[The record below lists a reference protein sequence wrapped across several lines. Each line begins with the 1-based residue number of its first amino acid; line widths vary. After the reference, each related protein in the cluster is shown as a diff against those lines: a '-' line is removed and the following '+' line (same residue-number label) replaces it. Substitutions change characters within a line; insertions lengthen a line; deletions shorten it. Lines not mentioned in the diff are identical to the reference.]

1 MKKIYI
7 LCIEDEPEV
16 LEAIERDMATL
27 EDSFPLETAENTS
40 EARQVIH
47 NILDQGDHIGLI
59 LCDHV
64 MPGENGVDLLIE
76 LSQQE
81 KTHASRKVLVTG
93 QAGLDAT
100 IEAVN
105 QAELSYYIAKPW
117 DPVKLIATS
126 KRLLTDYIL
135 EVGIDPTPY
144 MDVLDRERLFHAI
157 HEKGLI
163 SDT

>member
-7 LCIEDEPEV
+7 VCIEDEPEV
-16 LEAIERDMATL
+16 LEAIERDMGVL
-27 EDSFPLETAENTS
+27 EDSFPLETAENTTQ
-40 EARQVIH
+40 AREVIAG
-47 NILDQGDHIGLI
+47 ILEKGDHIGLI

-81 KTHASRKVLVTG
+81 KTRASRKVLVTG

-100 IEAVN
+100 IKAVN
-105 QAELSYYIAKPW
+105 DAELSHYFAKPW
-117 DPVKLIATS
+117 DPEKLIATS
-126 KRLLTDYIL
+126 KRLLTEYIL
-135 EVGIDPTPY
+135 ENGLDPTPY
-144 MDVLDRERLFHAI
+144 MEVLDQERLFKAI

-163 SDT
+163 SDG